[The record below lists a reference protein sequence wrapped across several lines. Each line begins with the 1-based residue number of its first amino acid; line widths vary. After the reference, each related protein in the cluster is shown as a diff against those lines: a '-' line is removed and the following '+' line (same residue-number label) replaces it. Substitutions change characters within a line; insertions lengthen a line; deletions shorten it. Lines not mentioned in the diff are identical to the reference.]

1 MLWRYNPRPLRHQQ
15 KFIPWLELYC
25 RYDHVTKVWF
35 GTSSISMIE
44 ETLTL
49 GRAVLHQCGKR
60 VETKSQNVL
69 VANSYVCKSYREKT
83 GWGLFAPS

>member
-1 MLWRYNPRPLRHQQ
+1 M
-15 KFIPWLELYC
+15 
-25 RYDHVTKVWF
+25 TKVWF

-49 GRAVLHQCGKR
+49 GRNLKFYTSVVKELKLN
-60 VETKSQNVL
+60 KSQNVL